1 MIFTIGHTI
10 QSLDEFY
17 DMLQHYDVNC
27 IIDVRSMP
35 FSKHTPQFNKESLC
49 TYLKN
54 KNVLY
59 AHFRKEFGAR
69 RDDCLQYVHNGN
81 EDFMQVNFELG
92 VKTDNFKAGINRLD
106 KALSQNRTIALM
118 CTGANPRLR
127 EVSTARFI
135 SDYAKR
141 NKTIATSLLE

>member
-1 MIFTIGHTI
+1 M
-10 QSLDEFY
+10 
-17 DMLQHYDVNC
+17 
-27 IIDVRSMP
+27 
-35 FSKHTPQFNKESLC
+35 
-49 TYLKN
+49 
-54 KNVLY
+54 Y

-127 EVSTARFI
+127 EVPQHDLYPTTLNGIKQLLHHSLNEKKTVPLRTRI
-135 SDYAKR
+135 Q
-141 NKTIATSLLE
+141 NKL

>member
-1 MIFTIGHTI
+1 M
-10 QSLDEFY
+10 
-17 DMLQHYDVNC
+17 
-27 IIDVRSMP
+27 
-35 FSKHTPQFNKESLC
+35 
-49 TYLKN
+49 
-54 KNVLY
+54 Y

-127 EVSTARFI
+127 EVSTARFVSNNGWWSKI
-135 SDYAKR
+135 
-141 NKTIATSLLE
+141 IAHFCRK